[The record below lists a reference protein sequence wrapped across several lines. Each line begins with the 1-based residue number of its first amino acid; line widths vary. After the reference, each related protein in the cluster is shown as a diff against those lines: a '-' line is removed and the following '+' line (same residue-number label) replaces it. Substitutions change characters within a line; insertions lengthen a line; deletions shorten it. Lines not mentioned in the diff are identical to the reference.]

1 MMCRSAARLDW
12 THKPRHDTG
21 VSYGIIA
28 GLTMAKTTRLKT
40 QDWLAAGLQ
49 ALAAQGPEAL
59 KAEPLARVLGTT
71 KGSFYWHF
79 ADVPAFHA
87 ALLADWTS
95 QANTALFDAAEQAA
109 THTAA
114 LRRMAQQIA
123 APPSDDRHATAEPA
137 MRAWAASHDGAR
149 KAVEQVDAAR
159 LTVIAALLERVGV
172 SNPEMARIILATA
185 TGLPRTAPAGPVGE
199 SMGDPMGTL
208 VDLVL
213 ALR

>member
-1 MMCRSAARLDW
+1 M
-12 THKPRHDTG
+12 
-21 VSYGIIA
+21 VYGIIA
-28 GLTMAKTTRLKT
+28 GLTMAKTTRLRM

-49 ALAAQGPEAL
+49 ALATQGPDAL
-59 KAEPLARVLGTT
+59 KAEPLARVLCTT

-79 ADVPAFHA
+79 ADVPAFHS
-87 ALLADWTS
+87 ALLSDWTS

-123 APPSDDRHATAEPA
+123 APPIDDPYATAETA
-137 MRAWAASHDGAR
+137 MRAWAASHEGAR
-149 KAVEQVDAAR
+149 KAVSQIDTAR

-185 TGLPRTAPAGPVGE
+185 TGLPRVAPAKAV
-199 SMGDPMGTL
+199 GDPMGTL